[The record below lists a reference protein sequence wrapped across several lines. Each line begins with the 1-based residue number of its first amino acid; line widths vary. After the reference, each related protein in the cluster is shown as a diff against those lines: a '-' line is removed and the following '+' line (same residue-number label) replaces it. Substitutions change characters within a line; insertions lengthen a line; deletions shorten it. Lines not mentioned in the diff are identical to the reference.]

1 MELAE
6 PLAKKNK
13 DIEIKI
19 EKETGKKTKK
29 KKSRGKK
36 KKPDSSDDDHGICMD
51 SYDVEDSS
59 DADYSKRRTKK
70 KNVVS
75 KKKKNDANESD
86 VSEKKKKKRKKK
98 RIVVESDEDIDSNS
112 LGSDDH
118 NNQNSDDELR
128 AQGLY
133 AVESIINK
141 RLQAKTKKLQYH
153 VKWAPYEGHGSS
165 YSWVDYDQLDAPDA
179 VESFQLSEA
188 AKAEADRKRLSSL
201 KSLPPGTGGGKGL
214 TYKQYEAS
222 SKASAEKFNTALV
235 VNGKRRSARIK
246 PADK

>member
-1 MELAE
+1 MSKADQKQHRIISVKNHVMELAE

-112 LGSDDH
+112 LGSDDQ
-118 NNQNSDDELR
+118 NNQNSDDDRCVRKSCMLWKVLSTR
-128 AQGLY
+128 VCKQKRKNYSIMLNGPLMKDTAVVTRGLIMI
-133 AVESIINK
+133 S
-141 RLQAKTKKLQYH
+141 
-153 VKWAPYEGHGSS
+153 
-165 YSWVDYDQLDAPDA
+165 
-179 VESFQLSEA
+179 
-188 AKAEADRKRLSSL
+188 
-201 KSLPPGTGGGKGL
+201 
-214 TYKQYEAS
+214 
-222 SKASAEKFNTALV
+222 
-235 VNGKRRSARIK
+235 
-246 PADK
+246 